1 MSRPIAALALALLA
15 AACSSVGDT
24 VTVAVTTTAPSTSD
38 PSPTTIETT
47 PPTTAATVQTTSSS
61 SPPSTTTTTAPPP
74 EPDER
79 SLPTD
84 ATSFATEISDVELEL
99 RDPAVADAA
108 RLAALGRRQ
117 QQLYRLLTTH
127 PEWFDDA
134 AGTVDPAVLPAV
146 TANWEARRQL
156 SAHVSSGTLATT
168 VPAWRI
174 VEPLPMDE
182 LLGYYGEAEAATG
195 VPWHVL
201 AAINLVETRLGRIE
215 GLSTAG
221 AVGPM
226 QFLPSTW
233 DWCCEGDPTD
243 PREAILGAAT
253 YLTISGAADDLPSA
267 VFAYNRSQ
275 RYVDAV
281 LAYSSVMAENELA
294 FRGYHAWDV
303 YYLSAAGLLRLEPGY
318 LEAEPVDAAA
328 WVRAHPD
335 ALVGL
340 VDP

>member
-1 MSRPIAALALALLA
+1 MAAPRTSLMVVALLVA
-15 AACSSVGDT
+15 GCSSVDGGVTSATATTDPEVATTPNPEGETT
-24 VTVAVTTTAPSTSD
+24 VGTSSTTVSTVPSTTV
-38 PSPTTIETT
+38 PSTTVPTTFVPHDERPLPSDAAAFAADLVAIETT
-47 PPTTAATVQTTSSS
+47 
-61 SPPSTTTTTAPPP
+61 
-74 EPDER
+74 
-79 SLPTD
+79 
-84 ATSFATEISDVELEL
+84 L
-99 RDPAVADAA
+99 RDPAAPIAEVP
-108 RLAALGRRQ
+108 ALGRRQ
-117 QQLYRLLTTH
+117 QQLYRLLTVH
-127 PEWFDDA
+127 PDWFDVVADTA
-134 AGTVDPAVLPAV
+134 DPLVLPAI
-146 TANWEARRQL
+146 TANWGARRLL
-156 SAHVSSGTLATT
+156 SAHVSAGTLATT

-174 VEPLPMDE
+174 VEPRPIDE
-182 LLGYYGEAEAATG
+182 LLGYYREAEAATG

-201 AAINLVETRLGRIE
+201 AAINLVETRMGRIE

-253 YLTISGAADDLPSA
+253 YLTISGAADDLPGA

-294 FRGYHAWDV
+294 YRGYHSWDV

-318 LEAEPVDAAA
+318 LENEPVDAAE
-328 WVRAHPD
+328 WLQAHPD